1 MAKSYYDILG
11 VSKDATTD
19 QIRKAFKKLSVKY
32 HPDKHINDSEE
43 EKKIAEEKFKEINEA
58 YEVLSDDKKRQ
69 EYDNPIPDIGRG
81 FSHFGF
87 DDFPGFF
94 HGGQKQHFVM
104 PGQDISVPVNLTIE
118 DFYRGG
124 TKDIKYKK
132 NIRCGHCHGE
142 GGETKQCPV
151 CHGEGMVQHVT
162 VEGNVQY
169 IQTTQCHHCGGTGRV
184 VLNKCNKCNGTGFTR
199 EDRVFHL
206 NIDDINSGIANGSYI
221 IDNYA
226 GHESKQPNG
235 PNGKLI
241 GRFNIDLK
249 NYKIQDDNVFEQVE
263 IPYYDILLGT
273 DKEVTLP
280 NGKKITINIPE
291 NTKNEAVFKSKG
303 NGINGKDYFL
313 CVKAT
318 FPRLNKNDKD
328 LLKKIKKN
336 H

>member
-1 MAKSYYDILG
+1 
-11 VSKDATTD
+11 
-19 QIRKAFKKLSVKY
+19 
-32 HPDKHINDSEE
+32 
-43 EKKIAEEKFKEINEA
+43 
-58 YEVLSDDKKRQ
+58 
-69 EYDNPIPDIGRG
+69 
-81 FSHFGF
+81 
-87 DDFPGFF
+87 
-94 HGGQKQHFVM
+94 
-104 PGQDISVPVNLTIE
+104 
-118 DFYRGG
+118 
-124 TKDIKYKK
+124 
-132 NIRCGHCHGE
+132 
-142 GGETKQCPV
+142 
-151 CHGEGMVQHVT
+151 MVQSIT
-162 VEGNVQY
+162 REGNIQY
-169 IQTTQCHHCGGTGRV
+169 IQSSPCHHCGRTGRV

-226 GHESKQPNG
+226 GHESNDSNG

-241 GRFNIDLK
+241 GRFNIDLG
-249 NYKIQDDNVFEQVE
+249 NYKVQDDNVFEQVE

-303 NGINGKDYFL
+303 NGINGKDYYL